1 MTQKYLPND
10 SWKYQQSLYSNFNNN
25 LLSGIS
31 SGLSLYSPEEDIKL
45 YKPLDYKTLD
55 NLSFDDINKKI
66 DENNSLFNN
75 AKSII
80 EGTISGTAAGGSD
93 GINIV
98 FEKLGVGINKF
109 ANEAFGFEG
118 NGIYIFMGLF
128 LTGIIIIKKI

>member
-1 MTQKYLPND
+1 MAQKYLPND

-109 ANEAFGFEG
+109 AKEAFGLEG
-118 NGIYIFMGLF
+118 NNIYIFMGLF
-128 LTGIIIIKKI
+128 LSGIIIIKKI